1 MSLLDV
7 CENISKII
15 RSFNKKGLELEVKLR
30 NITEDQFY
38 HTLKYL
44 QELYKEENE
53 FTIDY
58 YIKDKRIT
66 KNGDN
71 FYQTSKKT
79 LVEPFFLN
87 VDGRELKFTIAKEEL
102 ILLDKKYIKKYD
114 FFREKNRKKF
124 IVGNFVLDLTEVTR
138 DREKKYEIEI
148 EILNPSL
155 YQAKEFNDIILHYV
169 DILNMNRINV
179 VSFCNNY
186 LSEGRNKSDDKID
199 RRYISR
205 PRDLLKSD
213 VTSPNSIL
221 RGFAVSIKADGV
233 PYFLVLFKDRVF
245 FVSYSG
251 EAEDLCPIPE
261 KYSDFENSIFV
272 GELIAREKLKK
283 ESLTDFMNIYLPF
296 DTICYKGKGMTQKS
310 YLERF
315 EITKKLVNME
325 IYCNSIKKAKIF
337 EKKIFNLGKKSDTF
351 YKAFQS
357 CYSEKNKIIY
367 EDDGYILT
375 PIDSPFVAKGQ
386 NQPKKDRILSKF
398 LDVCKFKPIE
408 KRSIDFLVKDDKIYS
423 YDKRKVKLIP
433 FNKIKFTLKFP
444 EDIDDK
450 IIEFFPDF
458 SSGEIILKP
467 SRIRIDKEYPNE
479 SETVD
484 EISRSYT
491 ENNPIT
497 ENTLLGKDT
506 TLMRAFNN
514 FYIKGRLIQSMEDYV
529 IDIGSGNGGDI
540 AKFGSNSKIEKVL
553 SIEPNDQF
561 SEEFEKR
568 LQKSKYSQKFKL
580 LKGVK
585 GEDKEEILEG
595 MNFFPKNMKDKVL
608 NISFMISLSFFWSS
622 EENLLKLADT
632 INSINKEYKS
642 REGNR
647 NINIVFYTIDGYE
660 VEDYFKRLG
669 KLEENL
675 NTISLKFD
683 GKNQIEVD
691 IKDSKTVFRQTE
703 YLVKLDQ
710 LFELTGAE
718 VIENKRPK
726 VFNMLM
732 SEAEITYLSLFTYG
746 FSKITREVDLIYPLE
761 RIEIDEDVG
770 IEIDGKILAK
780 GEDTIQKI
788 SYFRDN
794 IFRIGTLDFGD
805 SLYHSILK
813 LTSEDYRDA
822 DVYKRIEMVENMD
835 KKKKLDFQIIIY
847 EGENKKIFTKT
858 GKKTINLNKCND
870 GTYEPLIK
878 KEEEDVIYSF
888 AM

>member
-15 RSFNKKGLELEVKLR
+15 KSFNKEGLELEVKLR
-30 NITEDQFY
+30 KITEDQFY

-44 QELYKEENE
+44 QELYKEEKE

-66 KNGDN
+66 KKGDN
-71 FYQTSKKT
+71 LYQTSKKT

-87 VDGRELKFTIAKEEL
+87 VEGRELKFTIAQEDS
-102 ILLDKKYIKKYD
+102 ILLEKKYIKKYD

-138 DREKKYEIEI
+138 DKKKDYEIEI
-148 EILNPSL
+148 EVLSPSL
-155 YQAKEFNDIILHYV
+155 YQAKEFNDIILQYI
-169 DILNMNRINV
+169 DILNMDRINV
-179 VSFCNNY
+179 VSFCNDY
-186 LSEGRNKSDDKID
+186 LSEGKNKSDDKID

-205 PRDLLKSD
+205 PRDLLKND

-221 RGFAVSIKADGV
+221 RGFSVSIKADGV
-233 PYFLVLFKDRVF
+233 PYFLVLFKSRVF
-245 FVSYSG
+245 FVSYG
-251 EAEDLCPIPE
+251 GKAEDLCPIPE
-261 KYSDFENSIFV
+261 KYSSLENSIFV
-272 GELIAREKLKK
+272 GELIPREKLKK
-283 ESLTDFMNIYLPF
+283 ASLTDFMNIYLPF
-296 DTICYKGKGMTQKS
+296 DTICYKGTRMTQKN

-315 EITKKLVNME
+315 DITKKLENME
-325 IYCNSIKKAKIF
+325 IFCNSIKKAKIF
-337 EKKIFNLGKKSDTF
+337 EKKIFNLGTKSKDF
-351 YKAFQS
+351 YTGFQS

-367 EDDGYILT
+367 EDDGYIFT
-375 PIDSPFVAKGQ
+375 PINSPFVARGQ
-386 NQPKKDRILSKF
+386 NEPKKDRILSKF
-398 LDVCKFKPIE
+398 LDVCKFKPVE

-423 YDKRKVKLIP
+423 YDKRKGKLIP
-433 FNKIKFTLKFP
+433 FNKINFTLKFP

-450 IIEFFPDF
+450 IIEFFPYF
-458 SSGEIILKP
+458 SNREIILKP
-467 SRIRIDKEYPNE
+467 SRIRFDKEYPNE
-479 SETVD
+479 RETVE
-484 EISRSYT
+484 EISKSYT

-514 FYIKGRLIQSMEDYV
+514 FYIKGKLIQSIEGYV
-529 IDIGSGNGGDI
+529 IDIGAGNGGDI
-540 AKFGSNSKIEKVL
+540 VKFGSNSKIEKVL
-553 SIEPNDQF
+553 SIEPNEEF
-561 SEEFEKR
+561 SAEFEKR
-568 LQKSKYSQKFKL
+568 LEKSKYPRKFKL

-585 GEDKEEILEG
+585 GEDNEEILEG

-622 EENLLKLADT
+622 EKNLLKLADT

-642 REGNR
+642 RKGNR
-647 NINIVFYTIDGYE
+647 NINIVFYTIDGYQ
-660 VEDYFKRLG
+660 VENYFKRLD
-669 KLEENL
+669 KLQENL

-683 GKNQIEVD
+683 GKNQLEVD

-703 YLVKLDQ
+703 YLVKIDQ
-710 LFELTGAE
+710 LFELIGAE
-718 VIENKRPK
+718 LIENKRPM
-726 VFNMLM
+726 VLNILM
-732 SEAEITYLSLFTYG
+732 SEAEITYLNLFTYG
-746 FSKITREVDLIYPLE
+746 FGKITREVDLIYPLE
-761 RIEIDEDVG
+761 RIEIEEDVG
-770 IEIDGKILAK
+770 VEIDGKILAK

-788 SYFRDN
+788 SYLGDN
-794 IFRIGTLDFGD
+794 IFRIGTLDLGD

-847 EGENKKIFTKT
+847 EGENKKNFTNT
-858 GKKTINLNKCND
+858 NGKTINLNKCND
-870 GTYEPLIK
+870 KTYEPLIK
-878 KEEEDVIYSF
+878 KEGKDVIYSF
-888 AM
+888 QM